1 MAVEAR
7 SFTSTSA
14 ETVCSLRDVLCVRL
28 RCVIADWLSRNNIYT
43 FIVLSEK

>member
-14 ETVCSLRDVLCVRL
+14 ETMCSLRGVLCVRL
-28 RCVIADWLSRNNIYT
+28 RCAIADWLTRNNGT
-43 FIVLSEK
+43 